1 MVARYCVADLNTGSV
16 AEWSNAP
23 LSKSGM
29 LARASGVRILSLP
42 PMKNPEYFG
51 VADFGSGRQCSE

>member
-1 MVARYCVADLNTGSV
+1 MLYMGSGSV

-42 PMKNPEYFG
+42 QAQLTCK
-51 VADFGSGRQCSE
+51 SGTDILCAEIQHDVF